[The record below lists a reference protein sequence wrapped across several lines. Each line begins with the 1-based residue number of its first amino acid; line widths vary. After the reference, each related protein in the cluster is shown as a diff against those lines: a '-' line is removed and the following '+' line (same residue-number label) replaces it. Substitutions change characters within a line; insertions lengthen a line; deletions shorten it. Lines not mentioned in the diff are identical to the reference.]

1 MPGDFLLAIFNKGN
15 NMNNLIIKFIVMTS
29 FVFIFCGCSAKQEH
43 PVYEGKNSIGYGNMY
58 RQVPDSND
66 FYTSDEMNYIQKDIA
81 SWAKA
86 NLLFDS
92 SQMES
97 VEAKAFISLIA
108 DEDERGAILSDCQE
122 TSSVQINSVDVVLK
136 KAVRTKY
143 QDKEMGKVNCTITL
157 SGQRN
162 GNELNRTYTM
172 SLLIHYVDQQTAIYE
187 IGKISFQ
194 DAGD

>member
-1 MPGDFLLAIFNKGN
+1 MNKL
-15 NMNNLIIKFIVMTS
+15 MIKFIVMTS
-29 FVFIFCGCSAKQEH
+29 FVFIFCGCSAKQEQ
-43 PVYEGKNSIGYGNMY
+43 PVYEGKNTIGYGNMY
-58 RQVPDSND
+58 RKVPDSND

-92 SQMES
+92 SKMES
-97 VEAKAFISLIA
+97 LEAKAFSSLIA

-122 TSSVQINSVDVVLK
+122 TSSVQINSVDVVLQ

-194 DAGD
+194 DAGA